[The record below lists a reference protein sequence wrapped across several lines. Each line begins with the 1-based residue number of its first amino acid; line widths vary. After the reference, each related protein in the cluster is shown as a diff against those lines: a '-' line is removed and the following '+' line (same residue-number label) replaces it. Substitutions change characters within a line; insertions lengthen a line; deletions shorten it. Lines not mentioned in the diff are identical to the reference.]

1 MENKENN
8 ENNENKKDYEEFVF
22 DDRIREHIIG
32 LIDSAEEV
40 ENDDEV
46 KSTLERIALDWYKE
60 FSKVHID
67 SNRLIYEHRWERW
80 KRESEEEVKKSEL
93 EAEKK
98 KFVIS
103 VIAKVVE
110 VGLTLGVGTAI
121 PVAVYNRQINKI
133 MASEYCNDKFILNK
147 NLENAKSQLLR
158 TISRYNR

>member
-1 MENKENN
+1 MENKEN
-8 ENNENKKDYEEFVF
+8 ENEEFEF

-46 KSTLERIALDWYKE
+46 KATLERIALDWYKE
-60 FSKVHID
+60 FSKVQVD
-67 SNRLIYEHRWERW
+67 SNRLVYEHRWERW

-98 KFVIS
+98 QFVIS
-103 VIAKVVE
+103 VIAKAVE
-110 VGLTLGVGTAI
+110 VGLTLGIGTVL
-121 PVAVYNRQINKI
+121 PLAVYNGQMNKI

-147 NLENAKSQLLR
+147 NFENAKSQLLKMIGR
-158 TISRYNR
+158 INR